1 MRLCRAVERSVNRHR
16 LIRKFV
22 IFVSEFLLCLFVL
35 LPTAFAQSGALDL
48 TFNPGTGVVGGK
60 VRTILLQT
68 NGSILIGGVFAS
80 VNGVSR
86 NNIAWLNPDGGL
98 DANFQ
103 PGQGP
108 DSDVFAI
115 VVQTNGMVVIGGYFT
130 SVNSLARL
138 YLARLRSDGS
148 LDLTFNPIVNEG
160 VECMI
165 LQPDGKILIAGSFTT
180 VNSTSRRRIARLNS
194 NGSLDTGFDPG
205 LGANDTVHAIA
216 LQTNGMVLVAGSFTT
231 MNTSNR
237 SNLARLN
244 SDGSL
249 DASFDCGSVGGSGG
263 RQ

>member
-1 MRLCRAVERSVNRHR
+1 
-16 LIRKFV
+16 
-22 IFVSEFLLCLFVL
+22 
-35 LPTAFAQSGALDL
+35 
-48 TFNPGTGVVGGK
+48 
-60 VRTILLQT
+60 
-68 NGSILIGGVFAS
+68 
-80 VNGVSR
+80 
-86 NNIAWLNPDGGL
+86 
-98 DANFQ
+98 
-103 PGQGP
+103 
-108 DSDVFAI
+108 
-115 VVQTNGMVVIGGYFT
+115 MVVIGGYFT